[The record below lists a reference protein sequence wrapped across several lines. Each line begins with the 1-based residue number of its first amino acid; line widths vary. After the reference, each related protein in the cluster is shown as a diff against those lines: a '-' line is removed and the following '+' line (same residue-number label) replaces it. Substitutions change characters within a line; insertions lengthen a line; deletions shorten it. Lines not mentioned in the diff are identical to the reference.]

1 MNKGKRRVARTQ
13 AAKKRVLAQNLTKAM
28 GITGMGM
35 HKKCCEQTK
44 ASVEWLVQAQ
54 NRTEETDCKALTG
67 RMDEPSCEQVTDAKS
82 ENINHV
88 GHHGLGP

>member
-1 MNKGKRRVARTQ
+1 MHKGKRRVARTQ

-28 GITGMGM
+28 GITGMGK

-67 RMDEPSCEQVTDAKS
+67 RMDETSCEQVTDAKS

>member
-28 GITGMGM
+28 GNTGMGM

-54 NRTEETDCKALTG
+54 NRTKETDCKALTG
-67 RMDEPSCEQVTDAKS
+67 RMDETSCKQVTDAKS
-82 ENINHV
+82 ENISHV
-88 GHHGLGP
+88 SRHGHGP